1 MFGFSHLPFSTSI
14 TKFLNGDEQ
23 GIILYINQLDNI
35 QLYQK
40 TIINITLTIEQDNIV
55 YLS

>member
-23 GIILYINQLDNI
+23 GIILYINQIDSI
-35 QLYQK
+35 QLHQK
-40 TIINITLTIEQDNIV
+40 TVIGITLTIEQDNIIH
-55 YLS
+55 LS

>member
-1 MFGFSHLPFSTSI
+1 MFGIGHLPFSTSI

-35 QLYQK
+35 HLYQK
-40 TIINITLTIEQDNIV
+40 TVIGITLTIEKDNIIE
-55 YLS
+55 LS